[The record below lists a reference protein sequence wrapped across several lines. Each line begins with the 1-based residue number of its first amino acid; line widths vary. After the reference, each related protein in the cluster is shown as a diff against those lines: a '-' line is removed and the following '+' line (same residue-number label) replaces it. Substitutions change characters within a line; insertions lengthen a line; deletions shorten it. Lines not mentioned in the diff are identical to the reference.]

1 MLKRIKQYRPVWLAT
16 ALVVLA
22 GCGYAAAADNG
33 LSDIDDLANGYT
45 PNIPCLQ
52 DGAAFPECSTDA
64 RNWERQYNLVENPAT
79 IMWCT
84 VAFSNPSLKSV
95 TFPVAHKLTS
105 SSVSFWPSSRDV
117 SDGDDSEDEEFT
129 PERRSGDA
137 MYHGSP
143 PPYRFGFTPGGRYVD
158 IFNIE
163 QVCTDAPTTWQKQT
177 TNIAITYDAALG
189 DADAAAQDA
198 LSQGDGAKAEQ
209 ILKDAIK

>member
-1 MLKRIKQYRPVWLAT
+1 MLRRIREYKPAWLA
-16 ALVVLA
+16 AVIVVLV
-22 GCGYAAAADNG
+22 GCGAAAAADNG
-33 LSDIDDLANGYT
+33 LSDIDDLANDYT

-52 DGAAFPECSTDA
+52 EGASFPDCSTDA
-64 RNWERQYNLVENPAT
+64 RNWERQYNLFENPAT
-79 IMWCT
+79 ILWCT

-105 SSVSFWPSSRDV
+105 SSVSFWPSSRAV
-117 SDGDDSEDEEFT
+117 SDGDDSEDEEYT

-143 PPYRFGFTPGGRYVD
+143 PPYRFGFSPGGRYVD

-163 QVCTDAPTTWQKQT
+163 SVCTDTPMTWQKQT
-177 TNIAITYDAALG
+177 TSIAISADAALNE
-189 DADAAAQDA
+189 ADAAAQDA
-198 LSQGDGAKAEQ
+198 LGKGDGAGAEQ